1 LEEMPKRIKSTTAIL
16 VIDMLNDFVL
26 KGAPLEVPRARQIIS
41 SIKKRLAR
49 AAREH
54 VPVIYVCDRHRK
66 EDPEFKVWPKH
77 AVNGSPGCEIIAE
90 LKPRSRDYII
100 DKTTYSAFY
109 RTKLEKLLGKLG
121 TRKIVITGL
130 VSEICVLY
138 TAVEASMRGFQ
149 VEVPGDCVAGM
160 TDADHR
166 FALRQIE
173 KYLKP
178 YQG

>member
-1 LEEMPKRIKSTTAIL
+1 MPKRIKSTTAIL

-54 VPVIYVCDRHRK
+54 VPVIHVCDRHRK

-109 RTKLEKLLGKLG
+109 RTKLEKLLRKLG
-121 TRKIVITGL
+121 TRKIVIAGVVT
-130 VSEICVLY
+130 EICVLY

-149 VEVPGDCVAGM
+149 VEVPEDCVAGM

>member
-1 LEEMPKRIKSTTAIL
+1 MPKRIKSTTAIL

-26 KGAPLEVPRARQIIS
+26 KWAPLEVPRARHIIS
-41 SIKKRLAR
+41 HIKKRLAR

-90 LKPRSRDYII
+90 LNPRSRDYII

-109 RTKLEKLLGKLG
+109 RTKLEKLLRKLG

-130 VSEICVLY
+130 VTEICVLY

-149 VEVPGDCVAGM
+149 VEVPSDCVAGM

>member
-1 LEEMPKRIKSTTAIL
+1 MAKRIKSTTAVL

-26 KGAPLEVPRARQIIS
+26 KGAPLEVPRARRIIPA
-41 SIKKRLAR
+41 IKKRLTR

-54 VPVIYVCDRHRK
+54 VPVIYVCDKHRK

-77 AVNGSPGCEIIAE
+77 AVNGSSGSEIIAE

-109 RTKLEKLLGKLG
+109 RTKLERLLKKLG
-121 TRKIVITGL
+121 TKKVVIAGL
-130 VSEICVLY
+130 VTEICVLY
-138 TAVEASMRGFQ
+138 SAVGACMRGFQ
-149 VEVPGDCVAGM
+149 VEVPEDCVAGM
-160 TDADHR
+160 TEGDHR